1 MKPFEEIV
9 KFIADAAGEKRLC
22 AFRPSP
28 AAEKRIAMLI
38 ARQKADALTPRE
50 RDELQ
55 MFVQI
60 DHVMSLAKARARVRS
75 RTGAATAA

>member
-1 MKPFEEIV
+1 
-9 KFIADAAGEKRLC
+9 
-22 AFRPSP
+22 
-28 AAEKRIAMLI
+28 
-38 ARQKADALTPRE
+38 
-50 RDELQ
+50 